1 MVTRIDSAALRL
13 LSDTALVAIQAALA
27 PHGVTV
33 AHGRSTYTNG
43 PLATLKFEIAA
54 KAADGEETTREAED
68 FKALAYR
75 YNMKA
80 SDLGRTFATGG
91 KRYKLIGLRAKAT
104 AAPFIGEDL
113 STGKRYKFREV
124 KFTGDTNGTD

>member
-1 MVTRIDSAALRL
+1 MITRIDSTALRILSEAAL
-13 LSDTALVAIQAALA
+13 TAVRAALE
-27 PHGVTV
+27 PHGITV

-80 SDLGRTFATGG
+80 SDLGRTFENGG
-91 KRYKLIGLRAKAT
+91 RRYKLLGLRSKAT

-113 STGKRYKFREV
+113 ATGRRYKFRDV
-124 KFTGDTNGTD
+124 RKDFVDG